1 MGQPSGRV
9 TLVWVWSCDESGGR
23 GDGGAVGRGFD
34 RGPALVRPIE
44 DGGEIGAGVVGE
56 IQAGEHCHFRQAR
69 TSENGRNAPFVA
81 VQAMLGQIRV
91 SGSAGRVGLLAVV
104 RRVGG

>member
-1 MGQPSGRV
+1 MSR
-9 TLVWVWSCDESGGR
+9 
-23 GDGGAVGRGFD
+23 
-34 RGPALVRPIE
+34 
-44 DGGEIGAGVVGE
+44 AGVVTVGLSGEGSIQVQRSSGASRTAVRSAQVWSE
-56 IQAGEHCHFRQAR
+56 IQAGEHCHFRQVR

-91 SGSAGRVGLLAVV
+91 SGSAGRMGLLAVV